1 MQCYMFI
8 LFVHTTTHTHSP
20 PLSHT
25 HSAFMGAYAEG
36 ADTYTN
42 VSTIPESM
50 TDACVKRLK
59 HRDFCLNGVF
69 INRGV
74 EYLNQRLLAY
84 LGQGEMNVDD
94 ANQSHVGVDVGVSVH
109 THTHT
114 PPKRPF
120 KIMDD
125 YQLLTANDN
134 HCDYTQL
141 KDGRHYHGAK
151 VAVVRNFVNLMI
163 DHFQLRGVWDDGLWG
178 PAEGEAFVTGKH
190 VDATESSSGSVI
202 VPQESTKTSVG
213 NVIGDQSPHHDV
225 LSSVSVDEH
234 EEEEHLPHITGVAE
248 STVPLRGGSSGGSS
262 MPVHGVLSTN
272 ALSIGAEESLVR
284 EKLEAEL
291 LVDEEAL
298 DRVDV
303 EIDQIHKDEEAV
315 DTAPPFLGLHQQ
327 LRKAQEQ
334 SAMLKAK
341 LAALEEQLE
350 RTGGEREPSGAWGVN

>member
-1 MQCYMFI
+1 
-8 LFVHTTTHTHSP
+8 
-20 PLSHT
+20 
-25 HSAFMGAYAEG
+25 MGAYAKG
-36 ADTYTN
+36 VDTYTN

-50 TDACVKRLK
+50 TNACVKKLK

-74 EYLNQRLLAY
+74 EYLNQRLFAY
-84 LGQGEMNVDD
+84 LGQGETNVDD
-94 ANQSHVGVDVGVSVH
+94 ANQSHVGVDVPVDVGVDVNRSHVDVGVGVSV
-109 THTHT
+109 HTHT

-120 KIMDD
+120 IIMDD

-141 KDGRHYHGAK
+141 ADGRHYHGAK

-163 DHFQLRGVWDDGLWG
+163 DHFQLRGVWDEGLWG
-178 PAEGEAFVTGKH
+178 PAEGEAFVIEKH